1 LSISDVEPRGET
13 YIIHGKRNK
22 PNACQRPQGHA
33 LCFSGYRMYTVSG
46 PEEEADADQTMR
58 GVVGGT
64 KLFNRFTLQKV
75 LGRGGMGIVWLA
87 RDERL
92 DRLVALKLVPEA
104 VCFDA
109 SAQEDL
115 KRETRK
121 SLMLTHPNIVRI
133 FDFIEDEHAA
143 AISMEYVDGSTL
155 SSLRVKKPTK
165 CFEVIEVGPW
175 VTSLCDALT
184 YAHDSASLI
193 HRDLK
198 PSNLMVNSRLDLKIT
213 DFGIAVSLRD
223 SMGCVSVRTSSGT
236 LNYMSP
242 QQLLGEDPS
251 PADDIYAVGATL
263 YEMLSSKPPF
273 FGGDVASQVREV
285 IAPTITQRR
294 AKFGI
299 NGQPIPKYWEET
311 IAGCIAKNPEQRPR
325 TAADIARRLRL
336 GGTVRLADVK
346 PDKKLQL
353 RQALT
358 ALRDRVRAVDPRIAA
373 FAGGVMSL
381 IAALILVYHQSK
393 PSPPVAP
400 TEASAA
406 TAVSLASPPRKRVH
420 RPAPSVEPVAT
431 VPPVAY
437 AIEKPVTKATP
448 PPAVLQPPPAST
460 TSASPTTETS
470 ELDDD
475 VAAEPTPVPAPRP
488 AVKNAT
494 LQLTTTPTGATF
506 TIYPGVIA
514 GKTAPGAAPM
524 RTGETPN
531 SADLPP
537 GRYTLFF
544 HSDGW
549 PEDRA
554 EISVTAGESVPVD
567 YTFPHG
573 SAVVTSTPDGAEIF
587 FGTHSLG
594 NAPVTVDLPLG
605 KQKLTARLP
614 DFPDRTMAVTIS
626 SETPA
631 KVAFAMR
638 IDRTRSRAKATP
650 TPSALDKIGQS
661 FKHIFGS
668 KEPTPAPKKK
678 R

>member
-1 LSISDVEPRGET
+1 
-13 YIIHGKRNK
+13 
-22 PNACQRPQGHA
+22 
-33 LCFSGYRMYTVSG
+33 MYTVTG

-165 CFEVIEVGPW
+165 CFEVAEVAPW

-198 PSNLMVNSRLDLKIT
+198 PSNLMVNSRMDLKIT
-213 DFGIAVSLRD
+213 DFGIAVTLRD
-223 SMGCVSVRTSSGT
+223 SMSCVSVRTSSGT

-285 IAPTITQRR
+285 VAPTITQRR

-311 IAGCIAKNPEQRPR
+311 IAGCLAKNPEQRPR
-325 TAADIARRLRL
+325 TPADIARRLRL
-336 GGTVRLADVK
+336 GGTVRLAEVEPERK
-346 PDKKLQL
+346 FQL
-353 RQALT
+353 KQVLT
-358 ALRDRVRAVDPRIAA
+358 ALRAVCDKILAVDPRIAA
-373 FAGGVMSL
+373 FAGGVMAL
-381 IAALILVYHQSK
+381 IAAMMIVFHQSK
-393 PSPPVAP
+393 PSAPAAP
-400 TEASAA
+400 TVASAA
-406 TAVSLASPPRKRVH
+406 PPVSVVAAPPRKVH
-420 RPAPSVEPVAT
+420 RPAPTAEPVAT
-431 VPPVAY
+431 EPPVAY

-448 PPAVLQPPPAST
+448 APAVPQSPPPASA
-460 TSASPTTETS
+460 TSAPPAAVTPEP
-470 ELDDD
+470 DD
-475 VAAEPTPVPAPRP
+475 VVVEPTPTPAARP
-488 AVKNAT
+488 AAKNAT

-524 RTGETPN
+524 RTGETPG

-573 SAVVTSTPDGAEIF
+573 SAIVTSTPDGAEIF
-587 FGTHSLG
+587 FGTHSFG

-614 DFPDRTMAVTIS
+614 DFPDRTTTVTIG

-638 IDRTRSRAKATP
+638 VERSRSRAKPTP

-661 FKHIFGS
+661 LKHVFGP